1 MNVFLCSL
9 PKLNNTRLLT
19 TTKAN
24 RILFLVHKRT
34 LLLEGFDV
42 LKRDMLGSIFVVIT
56 GSLWGTMGYFV
67 KKLTDAGLTS
77 VQVPFIRLL
86 FGAVALFLIT
96 LVFDRKLLR
105 IQLRDIPY
113 FLLTGLIGIGMTA
126 VTYYTTITYAGLG
139 VAAVLMYMAPVF
151 VIVLSAIF
159 FKEKITGKRVVACVT
174 SVTGCALMSGV
185 LGMTAIKPAFFAT
198 GIAGAVCYAV
208 YSIASKV
215 LSNKYYSLTIVT
227 YSFIIGTIP
236 VAFMVEYPSMIAIF
250 DQQPKLLLYALCL
263 STVSCAFPYV
273 LYTYALKRITASK
286 ASILSSIEPVVA
298 SILGVICFK
307 EVMDISK
314 ILGLLFV
321 LASIVIINANFKH
334 RSPLEKM

>member
-1 MNVFLCSL
+1 MVRVVRAHF
-9 PKLNNTRLLT
+9 P
-19 TTKAN
+19 
-24 RILFLVHKRT
+24 
-34 LLLEGFDV
+34 EGFDE
-42 LKRDMLGSIFVVIT
+42 LKRDITGSLFVVIA

-67 KKLTDAGLTS
+67 KRLTDAGLTS
-77 VQVPFIRLL
+77 IQVPFIRLL

-96 LVFDRKLLR
+96 LIFDKRLLR
-105 IQLRDIPY
+105 IQLRDLPY
-113 FLLTGLIGIGMTA
+113 FLLTGLIGIGITA
-126 VTYYTTITYAGLG
+126 VTYYTTITYAGMG

-151 VIVLSAIF
+151 VIILSAVF
-159 FKEKITGKRVVACVT
+159 FKERITGKRVFACII
-174 SVTGCALMSGV
+174 SVSGCALMSGI
-185 LGMTAIKPAFFAT
+185 LGMSAIKPVFLAT

-236 VAFMVEYPSMIAIF
+236 VAFMVDYPSMIAVF
-250 DQQPKLLLYALCL
+250 GQQPKLLLYALCL

-273 LYTYALKRITASK
+273 LYTYGLQQILASK

-298 SILGVICFK
+298 SILGVICFN

-314 ILGLLFV
+314 ILGLIFV
-321 LASIVIINANFKH
+321 LASIVIININIKH
-334 RSPLEKM
+334 RSPLARNK